1 MTYQKTRYQEN
12 PEIHKKYQKR
22 DTCNFL
28 GKVKQGPI
36 IFAQYVKLT

>member
-22 DTCNFL
+22 DTCNFN
-28 GKVKQGPI
+28 KRKKNVSR
-36 IFAQYVKLT
+36 